1 MLTSV
6 AALLTRKCTVVTE
19 KCHGERFSE
28 LVSPLDARIE
38 VAVRESETL
47 AELRDTLLPKLI
59 SGEIRTPV
67 AEGFAGETVDRK
79 LLEAV

>member
-59 SGEIRTPV
+59 SGEIRVP
-67 AEGFAGETVDRK
+67 EGEELVE
-79 LLEAV
+79 EAV